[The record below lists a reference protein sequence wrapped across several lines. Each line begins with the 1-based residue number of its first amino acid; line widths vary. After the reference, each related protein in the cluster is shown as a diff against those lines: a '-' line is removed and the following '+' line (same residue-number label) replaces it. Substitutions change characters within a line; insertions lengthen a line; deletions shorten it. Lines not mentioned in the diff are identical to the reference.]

1 MSNISKVWF
10 LLDSSQKRRTVY
22 MFVLIFFSLLFESF
36 GIGVIVPLV
45 SVLTDSSQLR
55 ENPYFV
61 NVISYL
67 GNPPLETLAVYAMV
81 LMVVL
86 YTVRTIYLIYFTWE
100 QASYAAEFQS
110 KLSRTLFKKYLDQ
123 PYLFHVNRN
132 SSELIR
138 NTSTEVAAL
147 VSMVQQALSFFNE
160 AITMVGISLFLV
172 YVEPVGA
179 FVVVGSL
186 GLAAGITF
194 ALARKKLLTLG
205 LQRQNFEAERIRHF
219 QQGLGGIKDI
229 KIYGREDEF
238 LSRYRKESD
247 GAARVVKQYTTLVA
261 FPRLWLEYFSILG
274 FVLLIL
280 TSLSQGKTLSEA
292 ATLVALFGAAAF
304 RVMPSINRMLVIM
317 QNIKFSLP
325 TIDLIYQECKLEDSP
340 KEKREQTVKEALL
353 DFHSLTLENLQFSYS
368 SIPVIKNISLEIESG
383 TTIGFIG
390 ESGAGKSTLL
400 DLILGL
406 ITPDSGD
413 IKVNGNSILK
423 DPNSWQRIIGYVS
436 QNIYLTDDT
445 LKNNIAFGI
454 PDNQI
459 DTNRVNE
466 SIQLAQLES
475 FVNKSEFGIETIV
488 GERGVKLSGG
498 QKQRIGIA
506 RALYHNPSVLIL
518 DEATSSLDLNT
529 ESEVMDAINALH
541 GQKTILIIA
550 HRLSTLQSCDKIYRI
565 ENGMIFQDHSI
576 HEQRKKI

>member
-1 MSNISKVWF
+1 
-10 LLDSSQKRRTVY
+10 

-61 NVISYL
+61 NAISYL

-138 NTSTEVAAL
+138 NTSTEVATL

-160 AITMVGISLFLV
+160 AITMVGISIFLI
-172 YVEPVGA
+172 YVEPIGA
-179 FVVVGSL
+179 LVVVGSL
-186 GLAAGITF
+186 GLAAGLTF

-205 LQRQNFEAERIRHF
+205 LQRQSHEAERIRHF

-238 LSRYRKESD
+238 LNRYRIESD
-247 GAARVVKQYTTLVA
+247 GAARVLKHYTTLLA

-274 FVLLIL
+274 LVLLIL
-280 TSLSQGKTLSEA
+280 SVLNQGKSLSEA
-292 ATLVALFGAAAF
+292 TTLVALFGAAAF

-325 TIDLIYQECKLEDSP
+325 TIDLIYQECKLKDSP
-340 KEKREQTVKEALL
+340 KEKREQTVKETLL

>member
-1 MSNISKVWF
+1 
-10 LLDSSQKRRTVY
+10 

-61 NVISYL
+61 NAISYL

-340 KEKREQTVKEALL
+340 KEKREQTVKETLL

>member
-61 NVISYL
+61 NAISYL

-138 NTSTEVAAL
+138 NTSTEVATL

-160 AITMVGISLFLV
+160 AITMVGISIFLI
-172 YVEPVGA
+172 YVEPIGA
-179 FVVVGSL
+179 LVVVGSL
-186 GLAAGITF
+186 GLAAGLTF

-205 LQRQNFEAERIRHF
+205 LQRQSHEAERIRHF

-238 LSRYRKESD
+238 LNRYRIESD
-247 GAARVVKQYTTLVA
+247 GAARVLKHYTTLLA

-274 FVLLIL
+274 LVLLIL
-280 TSLSQGKTLSEA
+280 SVLNQGKSLSEA
-292 ATLVALFGAAAF
+292 TTLVALFGAAAF

-325 TIDLIYQECKLEDSP
+325 TIDLIYQECKLKDSP
-340 KEKREQTVKEALL
+340 KEKREQTVKETLL

>member
-10 LLDSSQKRRTVY
+10 LLDSAQKRRTVY

-55 ENPYFV
+55 ENQYFV
-61 NVISYL
+61 SVISYL
-67 GNPPLETLAVYAMV
+67 GNPPLETLAIYAMV

-86 YTVRTIYLIYFTWE
+86 YTIRTIYLIYFTWE

-194 ALARKKLLTLG
+194 VLARKKLLTLG
-205 LQRQNFEAERIRHF
+205 LQRQNYEAERIRHF

-325 TIDLIYQECKLEDSP
+325 TIDLINQECKLKDSP
-340 KEKREQTVKEALL
+340 KEKRVQSVKETLL
-353 DFHSLTLENLQFSYS
+353 EFHSLKLENLQFSYS
-368 SIPVIKNISLEIESG
+368 SVPVIKNISLEIESG

-413 IKVNGNSILK
+413 IKVNDNSILK

-454 PDNQI
+454 PDKQI

-466 SIQLAQLES
+466 AIQLAQLES

>member
-1 MSNISKVWF
+1 MSNVYKVWY
-10 LLDSSQKRRTVY
+10 LLDGALKRRTFY
-22 MFVLIFFSLLFESF
+22 MFVLIFLSLLFESF

-45 SVLTDSSQLR
+45 SVLTDSSQLKK
-55 ENPYFV
+55 NKYFV
-61 NVISYL
+61 EVIAYL
-67 GNPPLETLAVYAMV
+67 DNPPLETLAVYAMV

-86 YTVRTIYLIYFTWE
+86 YTIRTIYLIYFTWE

-110 KLSRTLFKKYLDQ
+110 KLSRKLFKKYLDQ
-123 PYLFHVNRN
+123 PYLFHINRN

-138 NTSTEVAAL
+138 NTSTEVSTL

-160 AITMVGISLFLV
+160 AITMLGISLFLIF
-172 YVEPVGA
+172 VEPVGA
-179 FVVVGSL
+179 LVVVGSL
-186 GLAAGITF
+186 GLAAGFTF
-194 ALARKKLLTLG
+194 LLARKKLLILG

-238 LSRYRKESD
+238 LNRYRIESD
-247 GAARVVKQYTTLVA
+247 GAASVLKQYTTLLA

-274 FVLLIL
+274 LVLLIL
-280 TSLSQGKTLSEA
+280 SVLNQGKSLSEA
-292 ATLVALFGAAAF
+292 TTLVALFGAAAF
-304 RVMPSINRMLVIM
+304 RVMPSINRMLVIL

-325 TIDLIYQECKLEDSP
+325 TIDLIYQECKLPDATKGRKVNSLNLN
-340 KEKREQTVKEALL
+340 LL
-353 DFHSLTLENLQFSYS
+353 DFHSLTLEKLRFSYS
-368 SIPVIKNISLEIESG
+368 TIPVIKDISLEIESG
-383 TTIGFIG
+383 KTIGFIG

-406 ITPDSGD
+406 IVPDSGE
-413 IKVNGNSILK
+413 IKVNGQSILN

-454 PDNQI
+454 PENLI
-459 DTNRVNE
+459 DLKRVNE

-475 FVNKSEFGIETIV
+475 FVNRSEFGIETMV

-565 ENGMIFQDHSI
+565 ENGMIYQDHSI
-576 HEQRKKI
+576 HEQRKNI

>member
-10 LLDSSQKRRTVY
+10 LLDSSQRRRTVY

-61 NVISYL
+61 NAISYL

-340 KEKREQTVKEALL
+340 KEKREQTVKETLL

>member
-1 MSNISKVWF
+1 
-10 LLDSSQKRRTVY
+10 

-194 ALARKKLLTLG
+194 VLARKKLLTLG
-205 LQRQNFEAERIRHF
+205 LQRQNYEAERIRHF

-229 KIYGREDEF
+229 KIYGREEEF

-325 TIDLIYQECKLEDSP
+325 TIDLIYQECKLIDSA
-340 KEKREQTVKEALL
+340 KEKREQSVRETLL
-353 DFHSLTLENLQFSYS
+353 EFHSLTLENLQFSYS

-459 DTNRVNE
+459 DNNRVNE

-550 HRLSTLQSCDKIYRI
+550 HRLSTLQSCDKIFRI

>member
-1 MSNISKVWF
+1 
-10 LLDSSQKRRTVY
+10 

-61 NVISYL
+61 SVISYL

-86 YTVRTIYLIYFTWE
+86 YTIRTIYLIYFTWE

-138 NTSTEVAAL
+138 NTSTEVATL

-160 AITMVGISLFLV
+160 AITMIGISIFLI
-172 YVEPVGA
+172 YVEPIGA
-179 FVVVGSL
+179 LVVVGSL
-186 GLAAGITF
+186 GLAAGLTF

-205 LQRQNFEAERIRHF
+205 LQRQSHEAERIRHF

-238 LSRYRKESD
+238 LNRYRIESD
-247 GAARVVKQYTTLVA
+247 GAARVLKHYTTLLA

-274 FVLLIL
+274 LVLLIL
-280 TSLSQGKTLSEA
+280 SVLNQGKSLSEA
-292 ATLVALFGAAAF
+292 TTLVALFGAAAF

-325 TIDLIYQECKLEDSP
+325 TIDLIYQECKLKDSP
-340 KEKREQTVKEALL
+340 KEKRELSVTDPLL
-353 DFHSLTLENLQFSYS
+353 EFYSLTLENLQFSYS

-550 HRLSTLQSCDKIYRI
+550 HRLSTLQSCDKIFRI

>member
-1 MSNISKVWF
+1 
-10 LLDSSQKRRTVY
+10 
-22 MFVLIFFSLLFESF
+22 
-36 GIGVIVPLV
+36 
-45 SVLTDSSQLR
+45 
-55 ENPYFV
+55 
-61 NVISYL
+61 
-67 GNPPLETLAVYAMV
+67 
-81 LMVVL
+81 
-86 YTVRTIYLIYFTWE
+86 
-100 QASYAAEFQS
+100 
-110 KLSRTLFKKYLDQ
+110 
-123 PYLFHVNRN
+123 
-132 SSELIR
+132 
-138 NTSTEVAAL
+138 
-147 VSMVQQALSFFNE
+147 
-160 AITMVGISLFLV
+160 
-172 YVEPVGA
+172 
-179 FVVVGSL
+179 
-186 GLAAGITF
+186 
-194 ALARKKLLTLG
+194 
-205 LQRQNFEAERIRHF
+205 
-219 QQGLGGIKDI
+219 
-229 KIYGREDEF
+229 
-238 LSRYRKESD
+238 
-247 GAARVVKQYTTLVA
+247 
-261 FPRLWLEYFSILG
+261 
-274 FVLLIL
+274 
-280 TSLSQGKTLSEA
+280 
-292 ATLVALFGAAAF
+292 
-304 RVMPSINRMLVIM
+304 M

-325 TIDLIYQECKLEDSP
+325 TIDLIYQECKLKDSP
-340 KEKREQTVKEALL
+340 KEKRELSVTDPLL
-353 DFHSLTLENLQFSYS
+353 EFYSLTLENLQFSYS

-550 HRLSTLQSCDKIYRI
+550 HRLSTLQSCDKIFRI

>member
-10 LLDSSQKRRTVY
+10 LLDSAQKRRTVY

-61 NVISYL
+61 SVISYL

-86 YTVRTIYLIYFTWE
+86 YTIRTIYLIYFTWE

-138 NTSTEVAAL
+138 NTSTEVATL

-160 AITMVGISLFLV
+160 AITMIGISIFLI
-172 YVEPVGA
+172 YVEPIGA
-179 FVVVGSL
+179 LVVVGSL
-186 GLAAGITF
+186 GLAAGLTF

-205 LQRQNFEAERIRHF
+205 LQRQSHEAERIRHF

-238 LSRYRKESD
+238 LNRYRIESD
-247 GAARVVKQYTTLVA
+247 GAARVLKHYTTLLA

-274 FVLLIL
+274 LVLLIL
-280 TSLSQGKTLSEA
+280 SVLNQGKSLSEA
-292 ATLVALFGAAAF
+292 TTLVALFGAAAF

-325 TIDLIYQECKLEDSP
+325 TIDLIYQECKLKDSP
-340 KEKREQTVKEALL
+340 KEKRELSVTDPLL
-353 DFHSLTLENLQFSYS
+353 EFYSLTLENLQFSYS

-550 HRLSTLQSCDKIYRI
+550 HRLSTLQSCDKIFRI